1 MVGRGVA
8 ASRTGTRVGSFLI
21 ILVLSFFALTAI
33 VPMLHEL
40 ALSLSSN
47 ESVLAM
53 KVGLIPVDPSLKS
66 FRAVFEDAGIYR
78 ALVFSLA
85 LTFLYTAMS
94 MLFTIA
100 CAYPLT
106 RPELKGRKL
115 ATTIVVVTMYFSGG
129 ILPTYVL
136 IKSLG
141 LLNRMWSLI
150 LPVLVNPFFMII
162 LKTSMGTIPESLTE
176 SARMDGA
183 SYLRVLGQIIL
194 PLSKPILATLALFYA
209 VFRWNTFQDALF
221 YISSSRLYTLQ
232 LKLTYIILMNTSTEV
247 LLSEGAAAKD
257 RIVPAAITAAT
268 VMVATAPILALYPW
282 LQRYFISGV
291 MIGSVKG

>member
-1 MVGRGVA
+1 MVGRA
-8 ASRTGTRVGSFLI
+8 RALSRTGGRISSVAI
-21 ILVLSFFALTAI
+21 VLVLSLFALAALL
-33 VPMLHEL
+33 PMLHEL

-53 KVGLIPVDPSLKS
+53 KVGLLPVELSLGS
-66 FRAVFEDAGIYR
+66 FRAVFEDPGIYR
-78 ALVFSLA
+78 ALLVSITA
-85 LTFLYTAMS
+85 TFLYTALA
-94 MLFTIA
+94 MLFTVA

-106 RPELKGRKL
+106 RPELRGRSI
-115 ATTIVVVTMYFSGG
+115 ATTIVVITMYFSGG

-141 LLNRMWSLI
+141 LLDRMMSLI
-150 LPVLVNPFFMII
+150 LPVLVNPFYMII
-162 LKTSMGTIPESLTE
+162 LRTSMNTIPESLTE

-183 SYLRVLGQIIL
+183 SYLRVLGRIIL

-209 VFRWNTFQDALF
+209 VYRWNTFQDALF
-221 YISSSRLYTLQ
+221 YISSSKLYTLQ
-232 LKLTYIILMNTSTEV
+232 LKLTYIILQNTSSEV
-247 LLSEGAAAKD
+247 LLSEGAAAKE